1 MTKPPSLVTVIVIDT
16 NFIPRQGLTAH
27 GVGKPSVH
35 SHQIPPL
42 LPPPLLGIM
51 MGLWPIAPRDVSVGR
66 TAHMRFLA
74 SIYTPTGNRRLN
86 ELIGFLLCVSALLL
100 FLALASYSP
109 LDPSLNSASVLTG
122 THAARNW
129 IGVVGALI
137 SDLALQFFGIGAFLL
152 PVFPAMLGMRWFG
165 SRKVQSPI
173 AKSLGGIWL
182 VMFVPAMLA
191 LLPGHLRWMNV
202 IPIEGLM
209 GRVVGDMLIH
219 YLNVAGAYIVCASVL
234 AVALYLSTAFS
245 FSSIRLWAPT
255 RFAWVTALWNRYL
268 DWQEERAKRRQ
279 QKELENRRISKPVVK
294 TQLIPSRQAG
304 AEPTVQARVAP
315 EPRRTGIERML
326 GPEVV
331 EDVPAATGGI
341 LPESL
346 AAVESAIDPQVT
358 QRADSDHKAKTTMP
372 RIAGGYKLP
381 SSSLLQRA
389 DEQQTVDADELKLL
403 AQVLTEKY
411 AEFDVHGQIT
421 QINPGPVVTTFE
433 FKPDAGIKYSRIT
446 NLTDDLCLA
455 LKAESILIER
465 MAGKSTVGIQVPNR
479 EREIIWLRE
488 NIESQEF
495 MGQKSKL
502 TMALG
507 KDINGRIVVADLAGM
522 PHLLIAGSTGAG
534 KSVAINAFI
543 MSILYKATPDQV
555 RLILVDPKRL
565 ELGNYEGV
573 PHLYTPII
581 TEPKL
586 AANALRNAVRE
597 MERRLKLLAAK
608 GVRNIDQ
615 YNRLFDSATP
625 SLFEEDSDDKPIPY
639 IVIIIDELADL
650 MMLDSSNV
658 EESITRLAQM
668 ARAVGIHLVLATQR
682 PSVDVI
688 TGLIKA
694 NFPARISFR
703 VATKVDSRTILDA
716 NGAEAL
722 LGKGDMLYLPSGS
735 ARVHRLHAPLV
746 TEKEISAV
754 VEFWK
759 QQGTAEY
766 QQQFLEVPKDE
777 RETSAGGSTGEG
789 SDSGGEDD
797 PLYQDAV
804 KLVVEF
810 GKASTS
816 LLQRRL
822 RIGYGRAAH
831 LIDLMEQDGIVG
843 AADGPKPREVL
854 KRPDWISEIE
864 ETAR

>member
-1 MTKPPSLVTVIVIDT
+1 
-16 NFIPRQGLTAH
+16 
-27 GVGKPSVH
+27 
-35 SHQIPPL
+35 
-42 LPPPLLGIM
+42 
-51 MGLWPIAPRDVSVGR
+51 
-66 TAHMRFLA
+66 
-74 SIYTPTGNRRLN
+74 
-86 ELIGFLLCVSALLL
+86 
-100 FLALASYSP
+100 
-109 LDPSLNSASVLTG
+109 
-122 THAARNW
+122 
-129 IGVVGALI
+129 
-137 SDLALQFFGIGAFLL
+137 
-152 PVFPAMLGMRWFG
+152 
-165 SRKVQSPI
+165 
-173 AKSLGGIWL
+173 
-182 VMFVPAMLA
+182 
-191 LLPGHLRWMNV
+191 
-202 IPIEGLM
+202 M
-209 GRVVGDMLIH
+209 GRVVGDILIH
-219 YLNVAGAYIVCASVL
+219 YLNIAGAYIVCASVL

-245 FSSIRLWAPT
+245 FSSIQLWAPT
-255 RFAWVTALWNRYL
+255 RFAFVTALWNRYQ
-268 DWQEERAKRRQ
+268 DWQEERAKRQQ
-279 QKELENRRISKPVVK
+279 QKELDKRRISKPVVK
-294 TQLIPSRQAG
+294 TQLIPSRQAA
-304 AEPTVQARVAP
+304 AEPNVQARVAP

-326 GPEVV
+326 EPEVK
-331 EDVPAATGGI
+331 EDAPAATGGI

-346 AAVESAIDPQVT
+346 AAVETAADPEVT
-358 QRADSDHKAKTTMP
+358 QRADSDHKPKTTMP

-381 SSSLLQRA
+381 SSSLLQRP

-411 AEFDVHGQIT
+411 AEFEVHGQIT

-495 MGQKSKL
+495 MGSKSKL
-502 TMALG
+502 TMAMG
-507 KDINGRIVVADLAGM
+507 KDINGRIVTADLNGM
-522 PHLLIAGSTGAG
+522 PHLLIAGSTGSG

-615 YNRLFDSATP
+615 YNRLFDNGGTP
-625 SLFEEDSDDKPIPY
+625 SLFEEESDDKPIPY

-746 TEKEISAV
+746 TEKEIAAV

-759 QQGTAEY
+759 QQGSAEY
-766 QQQFLEVPKDE
+766 QQQFLEAPKDE
-777 RETSAGGSTGEG
+777 REASGGTDGVEG
-789 SDSGGEDD
+789 SASSGGEDD

-822 RIGYGRAAH
+822 RVGYGRAAH

-864 ETAR
+864 ETMR